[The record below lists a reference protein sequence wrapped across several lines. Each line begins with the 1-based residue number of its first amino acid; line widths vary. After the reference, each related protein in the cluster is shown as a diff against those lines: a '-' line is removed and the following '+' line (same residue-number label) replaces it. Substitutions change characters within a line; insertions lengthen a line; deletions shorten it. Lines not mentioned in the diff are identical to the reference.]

1 MRCLP
6 AAATQPM
13 TNRDTLTFRR
23 AWPWN
28 QSSSARRAAVAAL
41 AAGGAL
47 AGWGLFE
54 AQWLDAHELSVP
66 VAGLP
71 SALDGLTILHLSDFH
86 AGSPSLNVRT
96 MRRAISFG
104 VERQPD
110 MVVVTGDI
118 ITHRWGERAV
128 REQLA
133 RLDPPLGMYGSLG
146 NHDTGETR
154 DPFSRAVVP
163 DEWGPAPMQLLRDR
177 SVTVEHAGELIEVA
191 GMEPE
196 AWTRGVA
203 RPAGLFAADASLRIL
218 LSHFPDIVDD
228 LPDGA
233 CSLVLAGHLH
243 GGQICL
249 PRPGGRIRLSH
260 TRWRYLDGVYRLG
273 STTLVVSRGTGTTLV
288 PFRFLARPEVALLRL
303 RPAGA
308 TGGWKGE
315 TGI

>member
-1 MRCLP
+1 V
-6 AAATQPM
+6 
-13 TNRDTLTFRR
+13 
-23 AWPWN
+23 AW
-28 QSSSARRAAVAAL
+28 SRSRRAATAAF

-54 AQWLDAHELSVP
+54 SQWLEAHEVEVP

-71 SALDGLTILHLSDFH
+71 ETLEGLTILHLSDFH
-86 AGSPSLNVRT
+86 AGSPSFNVRT
-96 MRRAISFG
+96 MRKAIAYG
-104 VERQPD
+104 VACQPD

-128 REQLA
+128 LEQLA
-133 RLDPPLGMYGSLG
+133 RLQPPLGMYGSLG

-163 DEWGPAPMQLLRDR
+163 EEWGKAPMQLLRDR
-177 SVTVEHAGELIEVA
+177 SVTVEHGAELIEIA

-196 AWTRGVA
+196 PWTRGDA
-203 RPAGLFAADASLRIL
+203 RPAELFTERASLRIL
-218 LSHFPDIVDD
+218 LAHFPDVVDD
-228 LPDGA
+228 LPEGA

-249 PRPGGRIRLSH
+249 PRPGGRVRLSH
-260 TRWRYLDGVYRLG
+260 THWRYLDGVHRVG

-288 PFRFLARPEVALLRL
+288 PFRLLARPEVALLRL
-303 RPAGA
+303 RPAA
-308 TGGWKGE
+308 LPADAKPKDGGVP
-315 TGI
+315 

>member
-1 MRCLP
+1 VASKP
-6 AAATQPM
+6 
-13 TNRDTLTFRR
+13 
-23 AWPWN
+23 
-28 QSSSARRAAVAAL
+28 RRAAAAAI

-54 AQWLDAHELSVP
+54 AQWLEAHEVDVP

-71 SALDGLTILHLSDFH
+71 PELDGLTILHLSDFH

-96 MRRAISFG
+96 MRKAISFG

-118 ITHRWGERAV
+118 ITHRWGKRAV
-128 REQLA
+128 LAQLA
-133 RLDPPLGMYGSLG
+133 RLQPPLGMYGALG

-163 DEWGPAPMQLLRDR
+163 EEWSPAPMQLLRDR
-177 SVTVEHAGELIEVA
+177 SVTVERAGHVIEVA

-196 AWTRGVA
+196 PWTRGEA
-203 RPAGLFAADASLRIL
+203 CPGALLRTDAPLRIL
-218 LSHFPDIVDD
+218 LAHFPDVVDD
-228 LPDGA
+228 LPPGA

-249 PRPGGRIRLSH
+249 PRPGGRVRLSH
-260 TRWRYLDGVYRLG
+260 TRWRYLDGVHRVG
-273 STTLVVSRGTGTTLV
+273 ATTLVVSRGTGTTLV
-288 PFRFLARPEVALLRL
+288 PFRLLARPEVALLRL
-303 RPAGA
+303 RPA
-308 TGGWKGE
+308 
-315 TGI
+315 

>member
-1 MRCLP
+1 VASKP
-6 AAATQPM
+6 
-13 TNRDTLTFRR
+13 
-23 AWPWN
+23 
-28 QSSSARRAAVAAL
+28 RRAAAAAI

-54 AQWLDAHELSVP
+54 AQWLEAHELDVP

-71 SALDGLTILHLSDFH
+71 PELDGLTILHLSDFH

-96 MRRAISFG
+96 MRKAISFG

-118 ITHRWGERAV
+118 ITHRWGKRAV
-128 REQLA
+128 LAQLA
-133 RLDPPLGMYGSLG
+133 RLQPPLGMYGALG

-163 DEWGPAPMQLLRDR
+163 EEWSPAPMQLLRDR
-177 SVTVEHAGELIEVA
+177 SVTVERAGHVIEVA

-196 AWTRGVA
+196 PWMHGEA
-203 RPAGLFAADASLRIL
+203 RPGALLRTDAPLRIL
-218 LSHFPDIVDD
+218 LAHFPDVVDD
-228 LPDGA
+228 LPPGA

-260 TRWRYLDGVYRLG
+260 TRWRYLDGVHHRVG
-273 STTLVVSRGTGTTLV
+273 ATTLVVSRGTGTTLV
-288 PFRFLARPEVALLRL
+288 PFRLLARPEVAVLRL
-303 RPAGA
+303 RPA
-308 TGGWKGE
+308 
-315 TGI
+315 